1 MSLEAQSLKVKLQ
14 SQTREPLP
22 AGQMELP
29 AGPSEQP
36 IPNELVEQPDF
47 AVSAELSAEIDEV
60 ITHYPKKR
68 SASLMLLH
76 AVQEHFGYI
85 SRQAVEWIASKL
97 ELQPIN
103 IYELVTFYPMFHQ
116 KPTGSHHLRVCRT
129 LSCALGGSYK
139 LHAHLCKKLGLDPH
153 GHGAQT
159 TEDGEFTLEFVECL
173 ASCGTAPVMM
183 CNEKFFEGV
192 SETKADEI
200 LRTCAGAAA

>member
-1 MSLEAQSLKVKLQ
+1 MSTETRNPKFEVRNQTPAALSLAQAQ
-14 SQTREPLP
+14 I
-22 AGQMELP
+22 P
-29 AGPSEQP
+29 AGPNEQP

-47 AVSAELSAEIDEV
+47 EVPAELMAEIDEV

-116 KPTGSHHLRVCRT
+116 KPTGTHHLRVCRT

-139 LHAHLCKKLGLDPH
+139 LHAHLCKKLRLDPH
-153 GHGAQT
+153 RHGAQT
-159 TEDGEFTLEFVECL
+159 SEDGEYTLEFVECL

-183 CNEKFFEGV
+183 CNDKFYEGV
-192 SETKADEI
+192 SEARADE
-200 LRTCAGAAA
+200 LLGTCEAANE